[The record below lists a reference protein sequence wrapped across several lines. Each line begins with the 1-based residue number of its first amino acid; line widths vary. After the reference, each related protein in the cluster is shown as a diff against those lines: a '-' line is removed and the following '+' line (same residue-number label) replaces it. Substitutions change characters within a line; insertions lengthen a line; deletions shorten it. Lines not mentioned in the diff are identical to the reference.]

1 MEVLTQALIN
11 SRVNNDSVQW
21 QLRVQ
26 TSLEIRIPILKKKN
40 LNLQCIEYNTGL
52 VFMSTSTLLWRSQ
65 LNRLFPSV

>member
-26 TSLEIRIPILKKKN
+26 TSLEIRIPILKKKTTEFAMHR
-40 LNLQCIEYNTGL
+40 I
-52 VFMSTSTLLWRSQ
+52 
-65 LNRLFPSV
+65 